1 VSEARVLAVG
11 GMTISIDSAQDEM
24 PTVLVAEDEDLFRG
38 AIERILRRRGFV
50 ATAVPDGLDALAALE
65 RSSFDVILAD
75 VNMRTMGGPELLA
88 RLKESGCSS
97 EIVMMSASTDISIAV
112 AAVKAGAY
120 GFLTKPFVSEDAL
133 VIELRNA
140 ARTKRL
146 RETAQRLQ
154 RQLDQLPTSSRI
166 VGNSPRMQEVFR
178 RVSGVATTDSTILV
192 LGESG
197 TGKEVI
203 ATVIHERSRRAGKPF
218 VCVNC
223 GAISPELVESELF
236 GHARGAFTSAV
247 ASRVGLFEAANGGT
261 LFLDEIGELPMS
273 AQVKLLRVLQEGEIK
288 PVGSD
293 KSKSVDV
300 RVIAATNV
308 DLKAATLAGTF
319 RKDLY
324 YRLNVI
330 PILLPPLR
338 ERGDDVLLLARHF
351 LQRYAERTA
360 RGPMQF
366 SEETSERLLSHA
378 WPGNVRELA
387 HAIEHAVVLA
397 PSNIITP
404 ADLPPEVRSSTPP
417 RASVPAPT
425 ASLVRE
431 RSLHTIP
438 YLEAKQR
445 MLAQFNEAYVSALLD
460 ECGGNISEAA
470 RRSGVDRSNFRRLVR
485 AHVTRTKEQDSE
497 PDPPDYG
504 AAAETLRKRTS
515 KKPGPIVGASE
526 ERSARRRCNGP

>member
-1 VSEARVLAVG
+1 
-11 GMTISIDSAQDEM
+11 MTISSESADGGVEKVS
-24 PTVLVAEDEDLFRG
+24 VLVAEDEDLFRG

-50 ATAVPDGLDALAALE
+50 ATLVPDGVDALAALE
-65 RSSFDVILAD
+65 RSSFDVVLAD
-75 VNMRTMGGPELLA
+75 VNMRTMGGPELLT
-88 RLKESGCSS
+88 RLKENGCSS
-97 EIVMMSASTDISIAV
+97 EVVMMSASTDIAIAV

-133 VIELRNA
+133 IIELRNA

-154 RQLDQLPTSSRI
+154 RQLEQMPAGTGI
-166 VGNSPRMQEVFR
+166 VGNSPRMQDVLR
-178 RVSGVATTDSTILV
+178 MVSGVATTESTILV

-203 ATVIHERSRRAGKPF
+203 ATAIHDRSRRTGKPF

-247 ASRVGLFEAANGGT
+247 AARAGLFEAANGGT

-293 KSKSVDV
+293 QSKSVDV
-300 RVIAATNV
+300 RVIAATNA
-308 DLKAATLAGTF
+308 DLKAATAAGTF

-330 PILLPPLR
+330 PIQLPPLR

-351 LQRYAERTA
+351 LRRYEERTK
-360 RGPMQF
+360 RGSMVL
-366 SEETSERLLSHA
+366 SDETTERLLAHS

-397 PSNIITP
+397 PSNVITP
-404 ADLPPEVRSSTPP
+404 ADLPLEVRSST
-417 RASVPAPT
+417 AHGTSAT
-425 ASLVRE
+425 LEATSLVRAH
-431 RSLHTIP
+431 SLHTVP

-445 MLAQFNEAYVSALLD
+445 MLAQFNEAYLSALLE

-485 AHVTRTKEQDSE
+485 AHVTRKKESA
-497 PDPPDYG
+497 PDEGAADYG
-504 AAAETLRKRTS
+504 ETPATFRKRTS
-515 KKPGPIVGASE
+515 KRPRPTVGASD